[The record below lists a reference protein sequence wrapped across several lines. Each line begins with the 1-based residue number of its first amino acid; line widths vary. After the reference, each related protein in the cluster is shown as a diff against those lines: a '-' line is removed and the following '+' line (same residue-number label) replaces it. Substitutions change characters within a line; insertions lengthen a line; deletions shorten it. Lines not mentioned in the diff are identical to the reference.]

1 MAMAEL
7 EGKRALVTGGAQ
19 GLGKAIA
26 ALFVERGAKVMIAD
40 IDEAGAKVTAD
51 ELGESV
57 RAVACDVTV
66 FSDLE
71 AAVQATVDAF
81 GGLDIMVNNA
91 GIEVVKPLFHHTEE
105 DFDKIMAINVKGTW
119 LGMKAAM
126 AALPQP
132 GGVIV
137 NMSSLAGLGGVPL
150 FGAYSA
156 SKAGVVQLTR
166 CAATEL
172 KPTGIRVNAVCPA
185 FIATAMVDRLK
196 PIVSEIVGVPFDDLA
211 ALKQGRV
218 GTPEEVAEMVA
229 FLASDESSFCNG
241 GAYVLDGGLQAGML

>member
-1 MAMAEL
+1 MAEL
-7 EGKRALVTGGAQ
+7 DGKRALVTGGAQ

-26 ALFVERGAKVMIAD
+26 ALFIERGAQVMISD
-40 IDEAGAKVTAD
+40 IDEAGAKLTAD
-51 ELGESV
+51 ELGESCRSV
-57 RAVACDVTV
+57 RCDVT
-66 FSDLE
+66 SAAE
-71 AAVQATVDAF
+71 QQAAVQATVDAF

-105 DFDKIMAINVKGTW
+105 EFDAIYNINVKGVW
-119 LGMKAAM
+119 LGMAAAL

-137 NMSSLAGLGGVPL
+137 NMASLAGLGGAPL
-150 FGAYSA
+150 FGSYCA
-156 SKAGVVQLTR
+156 SKAGVVQLSR
-166 CAATEL
+166 VAAVEL
-172 KPTGIRVNAVCPA
+172 RPAGIRVNAVCPA

-196 PIVSEIVGVPFDDLA
+196 PIVTEVVGVPFDDLA
-211 ALKQGRV
+211 ALKQGRI

-229 FLASDESSFCNG
+229 FLASDESSFCTG

>member
-57 RAVACDVTV
+57 RAVRCDVT
-66 FSDLE
+66 SAADLAE
-71 AAVQATVDAF
+71 AVQATVDNF

-91 GIEVVKPLFHHTEE
+91 GIEIVKPLFHQTEE
-105 DFDKIMAINVKGTW
+105 EFDRLMEINVKGVW
-119 LGMKAAM
+119 LGMRAAL

-137 NMSSLAGLGGVPL
+137 NMASLAGLGGAPL
-150 FGAYSA
+150 FGSYCA

-166 CAATEL
+166 VAATEL
-172 KPTGIRVNAVCPA
+172 KPTGIRINAVCPA

-196 PIVSEIVGVPFDDLA
+196 PIVTEVVGVPFDDLA
-211 ALKQGRV
+211 ALKQGRI

-241 GAYVLDGGLQAGML
+241 GAYVLDGGLQAAML

>member
-26 ALFVERGAKVMIAD
+26 TLFIERGAQVMISD
-40 IDEAGAKVTAD
+40 IDEAGAKLTAD
-51 ELGESV
+51 ELGESC
-57 RAVACDVTV
+57 RAVKCDVT
-66 FSDLE
+66 SAAE
-71 AAVQATVDAF
+71 QAAAVQATVDAF

-91 GIEVVKPLFHHTEE
+91 GIEIVKPLFHHTEQE
-105 DFDKIMAINVKGTW
+105 MDAIYNINVKGVW
-119 LGMKAAM
+119 LGMQAAL

-156 SKAGVVQLTR
+156 SKAAVVQLTR
-166 CAATEL
+166 AAATEL
-172 KPTGIRVNAVCPA
+172 KPTGIRINAVCPA
-185 FIATAMVDRLK
+185 FVGTAMVERLA
-196 PIVSEIVGVPFDDLA
+196 PIVTEIVGVPFDELA
-211 ALKQGRV
+211 QMKQGRL

-229 FLASDESSFCNG
+229 FLASDESSFCTG

>member
-1 MAMAEL
+1 MAEL

-40 IDEAGAKVTAD
+40 IDEGGAKETAD

-57 RAVACDVTV
+57 RAVSCDVTV
-66 FSDLE
+66 SSDLE

-91 GIEVVKPLFHHTEE
+91 GIEVVKPLFNHTEE
-105 DFDKIMAINVKGTW
+105 DFDRIMAINVKGTW
-119 LGMKAAM
+119 LGMRAAL

-137 NMSSLAGLGGVPL
+137 NMSSLAGVGGVPL

-211 ALKQGRV
+211 AMKQGRV
-218 GTPEEVAEMVA
+218 GTPQEVAEMVA

-241 GAYVLDGGLQAGML
+241 GTYVLDGGLQAAML

>member
-57 RAVACDVTV
+57 RAVRCDVTV
-66 FSDLE
+66 ASDLE
-71 AAVQATVDAF
+71 AAVQATVDNF

-91 GIEVVKPLFHHTEE
+91 GIEIVKPLFHQTEE
-105 DFDKIMAINVKGTW
+105 EFDRLMEINVKGVW
-119 LGMKAAM
+119 LGMRAAL

-137 NMSSLAGLGGVPL
+137 NMASLAGLGGAPL
-150 FGAYSA
+150 FGSYCA

-166 CAATEL
+166 VAATEL
-172 KPTGIRVNAVCPA
+172 KPVGIRINAVCPA

-196 PIVSEIVGVPFDDLA
+196 PIVTEVVGVPFDDLA
-211 ALKQGRV
+211 ALKQGRI

-241 GAYVLDGGLQAGML
+241 GAYVLDGGLQAAML

>member
-1 MAMAEL
+1 MAEL
-7 EGKRALVTGGAQ
+7 DGKRALVTGGAQ

-26 ALFVERGAKVMIAD
+26 ALFIERGAKVVIAD
-40 IDEAGAKVTAD
+40 IDEAGAKLTAD
-51 ELGESV
+51 ELGESCRSV
-57 RAVACDVTV
+57 RCDVTSL
-66 FSDLE
+66 SDLQ

-105 DFDKIMAINVKGTW
+105 EFDAIYNINVKGVW
-119 LGMKAAM
+119 LGMQAAL

-137 NMSSLAGLGGVPL
+137 NMASLAGLGGVPL

-166 CAATEL
+166 AAATEL
-172 KPTGIRVNAVCPA
+172 KPTGIRINAVCPA
-185 FIATAMVDRLK
+185 FIATAMVDRLA
-196 PIVSEIVGVPFDDLA
+196 PIVTEIVGVPFDDLA
-211 ALKQGRV
+211 AMKQGRV

-229 FLASDESSFCNG
+229 FLASDDASFCTG

>member
-26 ALFVERGAKVMIAD
+26 ALFVERGAKVVIAD

-57 RAVACDVTV
+57 RAVRCDVTQS
-66 FSDLE
+66 SDLE
-71 AAVQATVDAF
+71 AAVQGTVDAF

-91 GIEVVKPLFHHTEE
+91 GIEIVKPLFHQTEE
-105 DFDKIMAINVKGTW
+105 EFDRLMEINVKGVF
-119 LGMKAAM
+119 LGMRAAL

-137 NMSSLAGLGGVPL
+137 NMASLAGLGGAPL
-150 FGAYSA
+150 FGSYCA
-156 SKAGVVQLTR
+156 SKAGVIQLTR
-166 CAATEL
+166 VAAVEL
-172 KPTGIRVNAVCPA
+172 RPVGIRINAVCPA

-196 PIVSEIVGVPFDDLA
+196 PVVTEVVGVPFDDLA
-211 ALKQGRV
+211 ALKQGRI

-229 FLASDESSFCNG
+229 FLASDESSWCTG
-241 GAYVLDGGLQAGML
+241 GTYVLDGGLQAGML

>member
-7 EGKRALVTGGAQ
+7 EGKRALVTGAAQ

-26 ALFVERGAKVMIAD
+26 TLFVERGAKVMISD
-40 IDEAGAKVTAD
+40 IDEAGAKLAAD
-51 ELGESV
+51 ELGESA
-57 RAVACDVTV
+57 RAIRCDVTQEA
-66 FSDLE
+66 DHE

-81 GGLDIMVNNA
+81 GGLDILVNNA
-91 GIEVVKPLFHHTEE
+91 GIEVVKPLFHHTEQE
-105 DFDKIMAINVKGTW
+105 FDAIYNINVKGTW
-119 LGMKAAM
+119 FGMRAAM

-137 NMSSLAGLGGVPL
+137 NMASLAGLGGVPL

-156 SKAGVVQLTR
+156 SKASVVQLTR

-172 KPTGIRVNAVCPA
+172 KPMGIRINAVCPA
-185 FIATAMVDRLK
+185 FIATAMVDRLA
-196 PIVSEIVGVPFDDLA
+196 PIVTEIVGVPFDDLA

-218 GTPEEVAEMVA
+218 GTPQEVAEMVA
-229 FLASDESSFCNG
+229 FLASDESSWCTG

>member
-57 RAVACDVTV
+57 RAIRCDVTQS
-66 FSDLE
+66 SDLE
-71 AAVQATVDAF
+71 AAVQATVDNF

-91 GIEVVKPLFHHTEE
+91 GIEVVKPLFHQTEE
-105 DFDKIMAINVKGTW
+105 EFSRLMDINVKGVF
-119 LGMKAAM
+119 LGMRAAL

-137 NMSSLAGLGGVPL
+137 NMASLAGLGGAPL
-150 FGAYSA
+150 FGSYCA

-166 CAATEL
+166 VAAVEMR
-172 KPTGIRVNAVCPA
+172 PTGIRINAVCPA

-196 PIVSEIVGVPFDDLA
+196 PIVTEVVGVPFDDLA
-211 ALKQGRV
+211 ALKQGRI

-229 FLASDESSFCNG
+229 FLASDDSSFCTG
-241 GAYVLDGGLQAGML
+241 GAYVLDGGLQAAML

>member
-26 ALFVERGAKVMIAD
+26 ALFVERGAQVMISD
-40 IDEAGAKVTAD
+40 IDEAGAKLTAD
-51 ELGESV
+51 ELGESCRSV
-57 RAVACDVTV
+57 RCDVTSA
-66 FSDLE
+66 SDHE
-71 AAVQATVDAF
+71 AAVQATVGAF

-91 GIEVVKPLFHHTEE
+91 GIEIVAPLLDHTE
-105 DFDKIMAINVKGTW
+105 DDWNRTLNVNVMGVW

-132 GGVIV
+132 GGVII
-137 NMSSLAGLGGVPL
+137 NNASLAGLGGVPL
-150 FGAYSA
+150 HGAYSA
-156 SKAGVVQLTR
+156 SKAAVVQITR
-166 CAATEL
+166 AASYEL
-172 KPTGIRVNAVCPA
+172 RPLGIRVNAVCA
-185 FIATAMVDRLK
+185 GYVQTAMVDRMK
-196 PIVSEIVGVPFDDLA
+196 PIITAAVGVPFDDLA
-211 ALKQGRV
+211 AMKQGRL

-229 FLASDESSFCNG
+229 FLASDDSSFCNG

>member
-1 MAMAEL
+1 MAEL
-7 EGKRALVTGGAQ
+7 DGKRALVTGGAQ

-26 ALFVERGAKVMIAD
+26 TLFVARGAKVMIAD
-40 IDEAGAKVTAD
+40 IDEAGAKLTAD

-57 RAVACDVTV
+57 RAVRCDVTSA
-66 FSDLE
+66 SDLE
-71 AAVQATVDAF
+71 AAVQATVDSF

-91 GIEVVKPLFHHTEE
+91 GIEIVKPLFHQTEDE
-105 DFDKIMAINVKGTW
+105 FDRLMEINVKGVW
-119 LGMKAAM
+119 LGMRAAL

-137 NMSSLAGLGGVPL
+137 NMASLAGLGGAPL
-150 FGAYSA
+150 FGSYCA
-156 SKAGVVQLTR
+156 SKAGVVQLSR
-166 CAATEL
+166 VAATEL
-172 KPTGIRVNAVCPA
+172 KPLGIRVNAVCPA

-196 PIVSEIVGVPFDDLA
+196 PIVTEVVGVPFDDLA
-211 ALKQGRV
+211 ALKQGRI

-241 GAYVLDGGLQAGML
+241 GAYVLDGGLQAAML

>member
-1 MAMAEL
+1 MAEL

-26 ALFVERGAKVMIAD
+26 TLFVERGAKVMIAD

-51 ELGESV
+51 ELGEAV
-57 RAVACDVTV
+57 RAVRCDVTSA
-66 FSDLE
+66 SDLE
-71 AAVQATVDAF
+71 AAVQATVDNF

-91 GIEVVKPLFHHTEE
+91 GIEIVKPLFHQTEE
-105 DFDKIMAINVKGTW
+105 EFDRLMEINVKGVW
-119 LGMKAAM
+119 LGMRAAL

-137 NMSSLAGLGGVPL
+137 NMSSLAGLGGAPL
-150 FGAYSA
+150 FGSYCA
-156 SKAGVVQLTR
+156 SKAAVVQLTR
-166 CAATEL
+166 VAATEL
-172 KPTGIRVNAVCPA
+172 KPTGIRINAVCPA

-196 PIVSEIVGVPFDDLA
+196 PIVTEVVGVPFDDLA
-211 ALKQGRV
+211 ALKQGRI

-229 FLASDESSFCNG
+229 FLASDESSWCTG
-241 GAYVLDGGLQAGML
+241 GTYVLDGGLQAAML

>member
-26 ALFVERGAKVMIAD
+26 TLFVERGAQVMISD
-40 IDEAGAKVTAD
+40 MDEAGAKVTAD
-51 ELGESV
+51 ELGESA
-57 RAVACDVTV
+57 RAVRCDVSQ

-91 GIEVVKPLFHHTEE
+91 GIEVVKPLLDHTEDE
-105 DFDKIMAINVKGTW
+105 WDRTLDINVMGVW
-119 LGMKAAM
+119 RGMKAALP
-126 AALPQP
+126 ALPQP
-132 GGVIV
+132 GGVII
-137 NMSSLAGLGGVPL
+137 NNASLAGLGGVPL
-150 FGAYSA
+150 HGAYSA
-156 SKAGVVQLTR
+156 SKAAVVQITR
-166 CAATEL
+166 AASYEL
-172 KPTGIRVNAVCPA
+172 RPLGIRVNAVCA
-185 FIATAMVDRLK
+185 GYVQTAMVDRMK
-196 PIVSEIVGVPFDDLA
+196 PIISAAVGVPFDDLA
-211 ALKQGRV
+211 AMKQGRL

-229 FLASDESSFCNG
+229 FLASDDSSWCTG

>member
-1 MAMAEL
+1 MAEL
-7 EGKRALVTGGAQ
+7 DGKRALVTGGAQ

-26 ALFVERGAKVMIAD
+26 ALFIERGAKVMISD
-40 IDEAGAKVTAD
+40 IDEGAAKLTAD
-51 ELGESV
+51 ELGESC
-57 RAVACDVTV
+57 RAVRCDVT
-66 FSDLE
+66 SEAEQD

-91 GIEVVKPLFHHTEE
+91 GIEVVKPLFHHTEQ
-105 DFDKIMAINVKGTW
+105 DFDSIYNINVKGVW
-119 LGMKAAM
+119 LGMKAAL

-137 NMSSLAGLGGVPL
+137 NMASLAGLGGVPL

-172 KPTGIRVNAVCPA
+172 KPTGIRVNAVCPT
-185 FIATAMVDRLK
+185 FVATAMVDRLK
-196 PIVSEIVGVPFDDLA
+196 PIVTEIVGVPFDDLVA
-211 ALKQGRV
+211 MKQGRL

-229 FLASDESSFCNG
+229 FLASDDSSFCTG

>member
-1 MAMAEL
+1 
-7 EGKRALVTGGAQ
+7 
-19 GLGKAIA
+19 
-26 ALFVERGAKVMIAD
+26 
-40 IDEAGAKVTAD
+40 
-51 ELGESV
+51 
-57 RAVACDVTV
+57 
-66 FSDLE
+66 
-71 AAVQATVDAF
+71 
-81 GGLDIMVNNA
+81 
-91 GIEVVKPLFHHTEE
+91 
-105 DFDKIMAINVKGTW
+105 VKGVW
-119 LGMKAAM
+119 LGMQAAL

-137 NMSSLAGLGGVPL
+137 NMASLAGLGGVPL

-172 KPTGIRVNAVCPA
+172 KPMGIRINAVCPA

-196 PIVSEIVGVPFDDLA
+196 PIVTEIVGVPFDDLA

-229 FLASDESSFCNG
+229 FLASDESSFCTG